1 MTTTLKRQF
10 PLDVNLGG
18 TMDIDWLKSRGQP
31 DPNLYHCP
39 SMAAQQKTGCPK
51 KKTRIKGALERGKK
65 RKRG

>member
-10 PLDVNLGG
+10 PLDVSLGG
-18 TMDIDWLKSRGQP
+18 KMDIDWLKSKGQP

-39 SMAAQQKTGCPK
+39 SMEAPQKPGRTK
-51 KKTRIKGALERGKK
+51 KDTLIKEPPEGGKK